1 MDLPSAEL
9 EYNALDRSVVISCMP
24 IVHDANDLICITLEE
39 GFFSG
44 EQVILVGVDGD
55 FVVNAKT
62 LLVIE
67 QKCWES
73 LLTTGLQETFDDIMT
88 DVCFTVGSFIV
99 QAYINDTRRHGD
111 KEVAIARSG

>member
-1 MDLPSAEL
+1 ML
-9 EYNALDRSVVISCMP
+9 
-24 IVHDANDLICITLEE
+24 IVHDVNDLICVTLEE
-39 GFFSG
+39 SFFSR

-73 LLTTGLQETFDDIMT
+73 LLTTGPQEPLDDIMT

-99 QAYINDTRRHGD
+99 QTHINDTRRHGD
-111 KEVAIARSG
+111 KDEEVAIARSG